1 MTKSVYTDYIHAK
14 GYTER
19 ECYKPAQIDD
29 DTVYAAGYSS
39 REEYLEALHDW
50 LNGQ

>member
-1 MTKSVYTDYIHAK
+1 MTQSVYTDYIQSK

-19 ECYKPAQIDD
+19 ECYKPAQITDE
-29 DTVYAAGYSS
+29 TVYAAGYAS
-39 REEYLEALHDW
+39 REEYLDALHDW

>member
-1 MTKSVYTDYIHAK
+1 MPQSVYTDYIQAK

-19 ECYKPAQIDD
+19 ECYKPATIDD
-29 DTVYAAGYSS
+29 ETVYAAGYAS
-39 REEYLEALHDW
+39 REEYIEALHDW